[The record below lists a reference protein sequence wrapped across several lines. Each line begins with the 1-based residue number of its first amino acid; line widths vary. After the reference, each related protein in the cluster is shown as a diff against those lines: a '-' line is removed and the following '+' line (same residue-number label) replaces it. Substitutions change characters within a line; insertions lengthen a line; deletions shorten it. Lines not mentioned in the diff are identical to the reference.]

1 MELAA
6 VGSGEAAEVDQ
17 EELAELV
24 EVEVKEAELA
34 EVDLEM
40 LAADLESEE
49 VDLEML
55 AVDPESAEVGLDLQ
69 LVEADLDLEL
79 AEADPDLELV
89 EADLDLAAVDL
100 EAAEVEVPELVA
112 DQLEAAS
119 AHLVQPVLLAQV
131 LTLEPNWEL
140 DQLAVGA
147 TAATLD
153 SLAMDQAESA
163 EAIKPVLPKVTS
175 TATVLEPVT
184 LVIN

>member
-6 VGSGEAAEVDQ
+6 VVSGEAAEVDQ
-17 EELAELV
+17 EELAELLA

-49 VDLEML
+49 V
-55 AVDPESAEVGLDLQ
+55 G
-69 LVEADLDLEL
+69 LDLEL
-79 AEADPDLELV
+79 AEADP
-89 EADLDLAAVDL
+89 ALAA
-100 EAAEVEVPELVA
+100 VEVPELVV

-119 AHLVQPVLLAQV
+119 AHLAQHALLAQV

-140 DQLAVGA
+140 DQLDQLAVGA
-147 TAATLD
+147 AAATLG
-153 SLAMDQAESA
+153 SLAMDQVESA
-163 EAIKPVLPKVTS
+163 EAIKPVLLKVTS

-184 LVIN
+184 MVKSI